1 MIISFFN
8 YKDIRYLSQLRKL
21 NSLVFADSLYGDCP
35 LVTFCNYRIYAIHYL
50 PHIKK
55 LDHYK
60 ICEKERCWINYFFK
74 YLHYFISAS

>member
-74 YLHYFISAS
+74 YLHYFLSA